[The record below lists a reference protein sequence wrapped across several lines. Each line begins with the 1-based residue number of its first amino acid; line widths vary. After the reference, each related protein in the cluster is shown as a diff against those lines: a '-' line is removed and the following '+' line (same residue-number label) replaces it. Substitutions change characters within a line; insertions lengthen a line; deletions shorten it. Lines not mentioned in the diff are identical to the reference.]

1 MKLLKNQIFIGV
13 MIILLSGAIGGIF
26 AIGTSLFVKVNY
38 ELPDKNKEINRRIRY
53 NEFTYNFRDSLMLE
67 KKKVQDKFIYENRAM
82 TRQMI
87 RNDSILTQTIK
98 EIKIVNKILLK
109 NSKKSMEDLK
119 EFKNLFGNNNYVELK
134 NN

>member
-13 MIILLSGAIGGIF
+13 MIVLLSGAIGGLVTYGVNIY
-26 AIGTSLFVKVNY
+26 IEVNY
-38 ELPDKNKEINRRIRY
+38 KLPQEHIDIRKLIKH
-53 NEFTYNFRDSLMLE
+53 NEFISNFQDSLMLE
-67 KKKVQDKFIYENRAM
+67 KKKVQDGFIYENRAM

-87 RNDSILTQTIK
+87 RNDSILTQSIK
-98 EIKIVNKILLK
+98 EIKIINKILLK

-119 EFKNLFGNNNYVELK
+119 EFKNLFGNNYVELK